1 MVGPLARDSVRKL
14 HFVLARY
21 RAWGHFTKHD
31 MLRAQVITY

>member
-1 MVGPLARDSVRKL
+1 MVGPLARDLVGKL

-21 RAWGHFTKHD
+21 RVWGHFAKHE